1 MPSGRRLDNEPR
13 DASKSKKGV
22 QGRRGALARV
32 PGAPECAG
40 LGQVGKP
47 VVTDF
52 RRNAVRRAERLV
64 GAKAQRYVLAH
75 PTGRQASFPP
85 WEEPLAGESKRHVAL
100 IVVAHTTHAG
110 RWGIP
115 ADCGAM
121 RMGRDVLPVPHSL
134 IPEIVIAQQGRQFL
148 KAIVPG

>member
-1 MPSGRRLDNEPR
+1 MPSGRRLDNGPR

-47 VVTDF
+47 AVTDS
-52 RRNAVRRAERLV
+52 RRNAIRRAERLV
-64 GAKAQRYVLAH
+64 GAKAQRYVITH

-85 WEEPLAGESKRHVAL
+85 WEELARWRIKMARRSRPRRPHNSPRAL
-100 IVVAHTTHAG
+100 GHT
-110 RWGIP
+110 R
-115 ADCGAM
+115 
-121 RMGRDVLPVPHSL
+121 
-134 IPEIVIAQQGRQFL
+134 
-148 KAIVPG
+148 